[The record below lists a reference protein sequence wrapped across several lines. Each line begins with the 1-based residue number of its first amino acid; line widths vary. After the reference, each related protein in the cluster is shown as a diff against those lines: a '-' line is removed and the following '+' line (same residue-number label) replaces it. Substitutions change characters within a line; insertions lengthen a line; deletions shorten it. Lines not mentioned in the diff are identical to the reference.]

1 MKNMSDE
8 LLIDTYFKAIE
19 LNLHPYFI
27 NLLKA
32 EIHYRSLA
40 HKIDDSQPLEQ
51 TAL

>member
-27 NLLKA
+27 ALLKA
-32 EIHYRSLA
+32 EIRHRSLM
-40 HKIDDSQPLEQ
+40 HKINNSQALEQ